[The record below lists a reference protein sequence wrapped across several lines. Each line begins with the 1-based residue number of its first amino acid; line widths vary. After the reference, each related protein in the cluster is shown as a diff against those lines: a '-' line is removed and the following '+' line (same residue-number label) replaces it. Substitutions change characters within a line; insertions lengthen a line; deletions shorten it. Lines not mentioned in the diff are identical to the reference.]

1 MTREVLAQIIKQ
13 RRKQLRITQI
23 DLAELS
29 DISTRQLSDIETAQ
43 VSTTIDTL
51 SKICETLGLTIE
63 VNIKGVES

>member
-13 RRKQLRITQI
+13 RRKQLKITQI

-51 SKICETLGLTIE
+51 SKICETLGLIIE